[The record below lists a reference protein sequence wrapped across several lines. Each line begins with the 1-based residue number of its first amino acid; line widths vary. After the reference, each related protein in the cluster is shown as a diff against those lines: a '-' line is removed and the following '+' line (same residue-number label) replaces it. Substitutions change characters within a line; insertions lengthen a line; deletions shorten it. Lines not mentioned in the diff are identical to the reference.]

1 VPGNYSST
9 ETVPANWKLTG
20 ISCNDGNSS
29 GDVGTATANFVLDP
43 GETVAC
49 VFTNT
54 QGGSITV
61 EKQTLPNGSPQAF
74 AFAGDVAGSL
84 ADGNSITILVDPGT
98 YTSTETVPAGWDL
111 TSIVCDDSDST
122 GNIGTATA
130 TFNVSADEAVR
141 CVFTNTE
148 RGTIIVENQTIPGG
162 SLQSFSF
169 TGDAAGNLID
179 DGQIIVD
186 NLAPGNYSSTE
197 TVPEGWK
204 LTDIVCNDA
213 DSTGDIGTATA
224 NFVFDAGET
233 VTCVFT
239 NTQRG
244 SITVEKQ
251 TLPKGSLQAFDFTGD
266 VAGSLTDGNSITVLV
281 DPGTY
286 T

>member
-98 YTSTETVPAGWDL
+98 YTSTETLPAGWDL
-111 TSIVCDDSDST
+111 TSIVCDDLNST
-122 GNIGTATA
+122 GDIGTATA
-130 TFNVSADEAVR
+130 TFNVEADEAVR

-148 RGTIIVENQTIPGG
+148 RGTMVVEKQTNPQG
-162 SLQSFSF
+162 SPESFAF
-169 TGDAAGNLID
+169 TGDAL
-179 DGQIIVD
+179 
-186 NLAPGNYSSTE
+186 
-197 TVPEGWK
+197 
-204 LTDIVCNDA
+204 
-213 DSTGDIGTATA
+213 
-224 NFVFDAGET
+224 
-233 VTCVFT
+233 
-239 NTQRG
+239 
-244 SITVEKQ
+244 
-251 TLPKGSLQAFDFTGD
+251 GSL
-266 VAGSLTDGNSITVLV
+266 SDGEQIVV
-281 DPGTY
+281 D
-286 T
+286 